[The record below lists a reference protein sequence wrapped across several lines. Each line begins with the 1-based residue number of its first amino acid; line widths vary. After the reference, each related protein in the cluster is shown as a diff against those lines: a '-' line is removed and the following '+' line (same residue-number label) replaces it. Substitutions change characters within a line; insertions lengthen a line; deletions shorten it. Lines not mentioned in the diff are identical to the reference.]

1 MNREEAQFILGAYRP
16 NTADALDPQ
25 FQAALA
31 LAQLDPVLARWF
43 AEEQALDRA
52 FAAKIRARPIPAD
65 LKAQLLLARATIRHR
80 PWWRQPAWLAAAAG
94 FAVLLG
100 VTTAMFRHRADPDP
114 LARFRTA
121 MATAAADTEEHFDVW
136 GLDAAGYKQWLAAH
150 RGDPDFILPPGLA
163 DKGISACKVIEW
175 DRHPVTMLCFKVS
188 GQHVDIFVVKAA
200 DFPGVKLDAAPVYL
214 TTAEMTTA
222 TWLRDGKIYL
232 LAGHMPVVE
241 LKNFL

>member
-16 NTADALDPQ
+16 GTADAIDPQ
-25 FQAALA
+25 FQEALA
-31 LAQLDPVLARWF
+31 LAQQDPALARWLT
-43 AEEQALDRA
+43 EEQALDRA
-52 FAAKIRARPIPAD
+52 FAAKLRERPIPSE
-65 LKAQLLLARATIRHR
+65 LKAQLLLARATVRRR
-80 PWWRQPAWLAAAAG
+80 PWWRPPAWFAAAAA

-100 VTTAMFRHRADPDP
+100 VTAMLFRHRAGPDQ

-121 MATAAADTEEHFDVW
+121 MVAAAEDTEDHFDVW

-163 DKGISACKVIEW
+163 DQGISACKVIEW
-175 DRHPVTMLCFKVS
+175 DHHPVTMLCFKVA

-200 DFPGVKLDAAPVYL
+200 DFPGLKLDRTPVYL
-214 TTAEMTTA
+214 ATAEMTTA
-222 TWLRDGKIYL
+222 TWLREGKIYL
-232 LAGHMPVVE
+232 LAGSLSATE